1 MIDAD
6 ELLTRLCRLE
16 DERDIAR
23 LIASYGPAV
32 DAGDADAA
40 ARLWATDGGYDV
52 EGWQMHSRA
61 DVRDMVSSASH
72 QKLVGGGCCHFVGP
86 AVVTVAGDS
95 AVAVSESLVLVR
107 DGESYRVWRCTAN
120 HFELRRIENRWR
132 ITKRT
137 SRVLDG
143 NPGARAL
150 LTAGLAGAPA
160 PTLGAGG
167 DVD

>member
-1 MIDAD
+1 MIDD
-6 ELLTRLCRLE
+6 ELMERLRRLE

-40 ARLWATDGGYDV
+40 ARLWATDGSYDV
-52 EGWQMHSRA
+52 EGWQMRSQA
-61 DVRDMVSSASH
+61 DVHDMVSSAAH
-72 QKLVGGGCCHFVGP
+72 QQLVGGGCCHFLGP
-86 AVVTVAGDS
+86 AVVTVTGDS

-107 DGESYRVWRCTAN
+107 DDESYRVWRSTAN
-120 HFELRRIENRWR
+120 HFELRRIEQRWR

-143 NPGARAL
+143 DPGARAL
-150 LTAGLAGAPA
+150 LMAGLAGAPA
-160 PTLGAGG
+160 PLPGAGEM
-167 DVD
+167 